1 MNLVWKLLRQ
11 HISPAQMLG
20 FFFANLFG
28 MTIILLAYQFYN
40 DVMPVF
46 TSPDS
51 FMKAEYKIVSKK
63 VNTGNTL
70 SGRSTEFYQS
80 DIDELKN
87 NSIVKSVAEF
97 TCAQYR
103 VIASIGI
110 NGSKLLSTEI
120 YFESVPDEYVDIPLD
135 KWKWDESSI
144 EVPIILP
151 RSYINMYNFGFAQ
164 ARSLPKISDGL
175 IGMIDVDLTVIGNSK
190 TESLKGR
197 VVGFS
202 NRLTTILVPQSFMD
216 WSNSRY
222 SDGNESM
229 PSRLIVESVQN
240 KEQELNELLE
250 DKGMEI
256 ESGNPNSEKTA
267 SFLRL
272 MIGLVVGVG
281 LLISILSFYILML
294 SIYLLVQKNAIKMQN
309 LLLIGYSPSQ
319 VARPY
324 QLLTIAMLIVVF
336 LISVLLV
343 IVARNY
349 YLGMIELLYPQLA
362 SISLVPMI
370 CLGIILVFIVSCF
383 NIIIIYNKVLK
394 CQHPVI
400 E

>member
-281 LLISILSFYILML
+281 LLISVLSFYILML

-362 SISLVPMI
+362 SVSLVPMI

>member
-51 FMKAEYKIVSKK
+51 FMKAENKIVSKK

-281 LLISILSFYILML
+281 LLISVLSFYILML

-362 SISLVPMI
+362 SVSLVPMI

>member
-281 LLISILSFYILML
+281 LLISVLSFYILML

>member
-240 KEQELNELLE
+240 NEQELNELLE

-281 LLISILSFYILML
+281 LLISVLSFYILML

-362 SISLVPMI
+362 SVSLVPMI

>member
-240 KEQELNELLE
+240 KEQEINELLE

-281 LLISILSFYILML
+281 LLISVLSFYILML

-324 QLLTIAMLIVVF
+324 QLLTIALLIVVF

-362 SISLVPMI
+362 SVSLVPMI

>member
-362 SISLVPMI
+362 SVSLVPMI

>member
-222 SDGNESM
+222 SDGNES
-229 PSRLIVESVQN
+229 
-240 KEQELNELLE
+240 
-250 DKGMEI
+250 
-256 ESGNPNSEKTA
+256 
-267 SFLRL
+267 
-272 MIGLVVGVG
+272 
-281 LLISILSFYILML
+281 IS
-294 SIYLLVQKNAIKMQN
+294 K
-309 LLLIGYSPSQ
+309 
-319 VARPY
+319 
-324 QLLTIAMLIVVF
+324 
-336 LISVLLV
+336 
-343 IVARNY
+343 
-349 YLGMIELLYPQLA
+349 
-362 SISLVPMI
+362 
-370 CLGIILVFIVSCF
+370 
-383 NIIIIYNKVLK
+383 
-394 CQHPVI
+394 
-400 E
+400 

>member
-120 YFESVPDEYVDIPLD
+120 YFESVPDEYVDIPLE

-281 LLISILSFYILML
+281 LLISVLSFYILML

-362 SISLVPMI
+362 SVSLVPMI

>member
-97 TCAQYR
+97 TSAQYR

-281 LLISILSFYILML
+281 LLISVLSFYILML

-362 SISLVPMI
+362 SVSLVPMI

>member
-216 WSNSRY
+216 WSNRRY

-281 LLISILSFYILML
+281 LLISVLSFYILML

-349 YLGMIELLYPQLA
+349 YLGMIELLYPQFA
-362 SISLVPMI
+362 SVSLVPMI